1 MSFPHGSYNEDTIL
15 LLKEIGYKYAATSK
29 KGLNIEQTKNFLIYR
44 SEIIASDMIKDLKK
58 KIDGFYDYY

>member
-1 MSFPHGSYNEDTIL
+1 MAHIMKTL
-15 LLKEIGYKYAATSK
+15 LMLLKDIGYKYAATSK
-29 KGLNIEQTKNFLIYR
+29 KGLNTNQTQKLSIYR